1 MQFKF
6 IINPVF
12 FFSYFFVGG
21 GGGGKGD
28 YTFMSPQEKV
38 SQPAA

>member
-21 GGGGKGD
+21 GGGEGD